1 MNSEN
6 ILGINVANGIS
17 ILIMGA
23 FGALILSFI
32 RKAAVGGK
40 QGALS
45 SGPRQ
50 PGT

>member
-23 FGALILSFI
+23 FGALILAFI
-32 RKAAVGGK
+32 RKAVTGGK
-40 QGALS
+40 MGATS
-45 SGPRQ
+45 SGARA

>member
-23 FGALILSFI
+23 FGALILSFV
-32 RKAAVGGK
+32 RKWATGQK
-40 QGALS
+40 MGATAP
-45 SGPRQ
+45 GARA

>member
-6 ILGINVANGIS
+6 ILGINVANGVS

-23 FGALILSFI
+23 FGALILAFI
-32 RKAAVGGK
+32 RKMVMGGSM
-40 QGALS
+40 GATA
-45 SGPRQ
+45 SGARQ

>member
-23 FGALILSFI
+23 FGALILSFV
-32 RKAAVGGK
+32 RKAVMGK
-40 QGALS
+40 SQGATAP
-45 SGPRQ
+45 GARA